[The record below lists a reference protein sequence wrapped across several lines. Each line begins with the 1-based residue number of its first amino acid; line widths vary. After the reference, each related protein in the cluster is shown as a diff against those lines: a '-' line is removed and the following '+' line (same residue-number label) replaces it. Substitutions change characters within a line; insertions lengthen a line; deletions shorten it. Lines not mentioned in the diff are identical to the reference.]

1 MLSLKLLLTLL
12 PAVLAAP
19 NPRSKDPDVVEGK
32 YIITLKPKIV
42 EVQIESHL
50 SWVEHVHKRS
60 LHRRDEN
67 GVEKIWSDNFKGYSG
82 EFDKETIKEIKAS
95 DDVSLYSQECL
106 LSSLTSIG
114 HRCRASPQV

>member
-1 MLSLKLLLTLL
+1 MLSLKFLLALL

-19 NPRSKDPDVVEGK
+19 SPRSKDPDVVEGK

-42 EVQIESHL
+42 EVQIENHL
-50 SWVEHVHKRS
+50 SWVEHTHKRS

-95 DDVSLYSQECL
+95 DDVSFYIE
-106 LSSLTSIG
+106 T
-114 HRCRASPQV
+114 